1 MARGVPLIVES
12 HSVDNYEIWMLSFL
26 VGCEL
31 FERFLSKILESSF
44 GDLMGVE
51 IPDVGFE
58 VGELEIYASDKSQLE
73 LIVEGSDIKAKEE
86 NVVILSHFC
95 IDGPG

>member
-1 MARGVPLIVES
+1 MASGVPLIVEP
-12 HSVDNYEIWMLSFL
+12 HSVDNYEIWVLSFL

-31 FERFLSKILESSF
+31 FERFLSEILESSF
-44 GDLMGVE
+44 GNVMGFE

-58 VGELEIYASDKSQLE
+58 VGELEIDVSDKSELK
-73 LIVEGSDIKAKEE
+73 LIVEGLDIETKEE
-86 NVVILSHFC
+86 DVVILGHFC